1 MEGINEVPMLGRSD
15 LGCSTHQGRVW
26 GVPAFWGALWPG
38 LSRVPPSDDFL
49 LLLCAAQ
56 QWRVF
61 EAERSQPWLQAAGDN
76 SDRLNQE
83 QDHYNPTPN
92 FIYCK
97 WVPLAQHP

>member
-1 MEGINEVPMLGRSD
+1 MLGRSD
-15 LGCSTHQGRVW
+15 LRCSTHQGRVW